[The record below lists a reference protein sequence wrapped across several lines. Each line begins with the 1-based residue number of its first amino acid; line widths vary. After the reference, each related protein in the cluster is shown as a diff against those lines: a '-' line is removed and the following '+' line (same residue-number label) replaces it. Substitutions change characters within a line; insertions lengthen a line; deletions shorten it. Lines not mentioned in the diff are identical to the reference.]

1 MAKKIMSA
9 FIAVMLVICASAI
22 PAFAADGPSAYVSIS
37 DKDGKLVLVL
47 EKIDLSDADGDG
59 TITINDA
66 LYLAHEAEFEGGAAA
81 GYASEQSDY
90 GLSLTK
96 LWGCEN
102 GGSYGYYVNDASAM
116 SLADPVKDG
125 DRINAFVYTDLKT
138 WSDKYCYFDKASVTA
153 QSGESFSLV
162 LTGAGFDGDWN
173 PVSVPVEG
181 AKITVD
187 GEATDFVTGA
197 DGRVSVTV
205 SEAGSHVIS
214 AISDSETLVP
224 PVCVA
229 VIEAVSESES
239 ETAADTAAETKTDTD
254 KNAAEP
260 DKEQSAQTSDMS
272 AAVAVCAFAAV
283 AVCVMLNVKRRRADR

>member
-1 MAKKIMSA
+1 
-9 FIAVMLVICASAI
+9 
-22 PAFAADGPSAYVSIS
+22 
-37 DKDGKLVLVL
+37 
-47 EKIDLSDADGDG
+47 
-59 TITINDA
+59 
-66 LYLAHEAEFEGGAAA
+66 
-81 GYASEQSDY
+81 
-90 GLSLTK
+90 
-96 LWGCEN
+96 
-102 GGSYGYYVNDASAM
+102 M

-173 PVSVPVEG
+173 QISVPVEG

-187 GEATDFVTGA
+187 GEATDFVTDA

-272 AAVAVCAFAAV
+272 AAIAVCAFAAA

>member
-9 FIAVMLVICASAI
+9 IMAVILVVCASAI
-22 PAFAADGPSAYVSIS
+22 PAFAADGASAYVSIS

-66 LYLAHEAEFEGGAAA
+66 LYLAHESKYEGGAAA
-81 GYASEQSDY
+81 GYASEQGDY
-90 GLSLTK
+90 GLMLTK

-125 DRINAFVYTDLKT
+125 DRINAFVYTDLES

-153 QSGESFSLV
+153 QSGESISLV
-162 LTGAGFDGDWN
+162 LMGAGYDDNWN

-187 GEATDFVTGA
+187 GAATDFVTDA
-197 DGRVSVTV
+197 DGRVSLTV

-214 AISDSETLVP
+214 AVSDSETLVP

-229 VIEAVSESES
+229 VIEAVTESEA
-239 ETAADTAAETKTDTD
+239 ETAADTAAETKADTD

-272 AAVAVCAFAAV
+272 VAVAVCAFAAA
-283 AVCVMLNVKRRRADR
+283 AVCVMLNVKRRRTDK

>member
-22 PAFAADGPSAYVSIS
+22 PAFAADGASAYVSIS

-162 LTGAGFDGDWN
+162 LTGAGFD
-173 PVSVPVEG
+173 
-181 AKITVD
+181 
-187 GEATDFVTGA
+187 
-197 DGRVSVTV
+197 
-205 SEAGSHVIS
+205 
-214 AISDSETLVP
+214 
-224 PVCVA
+224 
-229 VIEAVSESES
+229 
-239 ETAADTAAETKTDTD
+239 
-254 KNAAEP
+254 
-260 DKEQSAQTSDMS
+260 
-272 AAVAVCAFAAV
+272 
-283 AVCVMLNVKRRRADR
+283 

>member
-1 MAKKIMSA
+1 MNSILISGDIYGKMTSSDKKGEYTMAKKIMSA

-22 PAFAADGPSAYVSIS
+22 PAFAADGASAYVSIS

-187 GEATDFVTGA
+187 GEATDFVTDA

-229 VIEAVSESES
+229 VI
-239 ETAADTAAETKTDTD
+239 
-254 KNAAEP
+254 
-260 DKEQSAQTSDMS
+260 
-272 AAVAVCAFAAV
+272 
-283 AVCVMLNVKRRRADR
+283 

>member
-59 TITINDA
+59 TIINDA

-187 GEATDFVTGA
+187 GEATEYVT
-197 DGRVSVTV
+197 
-205 SEAGSHVIS
+205 EAGSHVIS

>member
-1 MAKKIMSA
+1 
-9 FIAVMLVICASAI
+9 
-22 PAFAADGPSAYVSIS
+22 
-37 DKDGKLVLVL
+37 
-47 EKIDLSDADGDG
+47 
-59 TITINDA
+59 
-66 LYLAHEAEFEGGAAA
+66 
-81 GYASEQSDY
+81 
-90 GLSLTK
+90 
-96 LWGCEN
+96 
-102 GGSYGYYVNDASAM
+102 M

-187 GEATDFVTGA
+187 GEATDFVTDA

-239 ETAADTAAETKTDTD
+239 ETAADTAAETTTDTD

>member
-9 FIAVMLVICASAI
+9 VMAVILVVCASAI
-22 PAFAADGPSAYVSIS
+22 PAFAADGASAYVSIS

-66 LYLAHEAEFEGGAAA
+66 LYLAHESKYEGGAAA
-81 GYASEQSDY
+81 GYASEQGDY
-90 GLSLTK
+90 ALMLTK

-125 DRINAFVYTDLKT
+125 DRINAFVYTDLES

-153 QSGESFSLV
+153 QSGESISLV
-162 LTGAGFDGDWN
+162 LTGSGYDDNWN

-187 GEATDFVTGA
+187 GAATDFVTDA
-197 DGRVSVTV
+197 DGRVSFTV

-214 AISDSETLVP
+214 AVSDSETLVP

-229 VIEAVSESES
+229 VIEAVTES
-239 ETAADTAAETKTDTD
+239 ETETETDTAAETKADTD

-272 AAVAVCAFAAV
+272 VAVAVCAFAAA
-283 AVCVMLNVKRRRADR
+283 AVCVTLNVKRRRTDR

>member
-22 PAFAADGPSAYVSIS
+22 PAFAADGASTYVSIS

-47 EKIDLSDADGDG
+47 EKIALSDADGDG

-138 WSDKYCYFDKASVTA
+138 WSDKYCYFDKTSVTA

-162 LTGAGFDGDWN
+162 LAEAGF
-173 PVSVPVEG
+173 
-181 AKITVD
+181 D
-187 GEATDFVTGA
+187 GEATDFVTDA

-272 AAVAVCAFAAV
+272 AAVAVCAFAAA